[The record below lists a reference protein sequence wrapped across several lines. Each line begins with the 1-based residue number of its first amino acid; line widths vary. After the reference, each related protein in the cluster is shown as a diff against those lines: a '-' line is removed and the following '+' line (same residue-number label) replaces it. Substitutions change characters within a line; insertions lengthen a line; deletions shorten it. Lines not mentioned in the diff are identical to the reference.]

1 MTKEEWYYLGGW
13 AVFDADS
20 WYNKIAKRN
29 LKIKKPYLV
38 IRYKSNGTMIPK
50 KSFRNFDE
58 ALDYCYEQSG
68 KRGEHNLHDFQDK
81 FIEIKDENQLTE
93 LVLKAQAQ
101 EYSLLEESE

>member
-38 IRYKSNGTMIPK
+38 IRDKSNNTMIPK

-58 ALDYCYEQSG
+58 ALDYCEEEAVN
-68 KRGEHNLHDFQDK
+68 KMEHNLHAFQDQ
-81 FIEIKDENQLTE
+81 ITVIKDDNQFIE
-93 LVLKAQAQ
+93 LVLKAQ
-101 EYSLLEESE
+101 EYEAKA